1 MPRTLFTV
9 VGLLAL
15 LLSVPA
21 CGGGSAADAV
31 TPPVIADVSP
41 ASGGAAGGAALVIL
55 GENLLNPQAGTY
67 ELLIGGQPAEEVLV
81 VSDTRVE
88 CKTPP
93 GTPGACDVVVVNLHG
108 ETTAPSAYTYYPP
121 PTLAEITPNNGTRL
135 GDTFVTLT
143 GSGFR
148 DNEPGTT
155 IALIEDKELLDVTI
169 VDDTTLTGRTPTS
182 WVEVPKDVRVVNHN
196 GQAKIPN
203 GYTYTGPVPQIYS
216 EACAHDPVPDCTP
229 CIVHGEWFTIAA
241 GTTRVFFGSAQAANI
256 VRVDDDTLT
265 CTAPAGGPFWVDVRV
280 SNGNG
285 ENSLEDGFYY
295 IPPAPTL
302 SAATPSQGFIM
313 GGETITLTGMGFV
326 NYNPGTNVVSFG
338 GVTPTDVVVVSNT
351 SITFT
356 APVSAVVGTITI
368 TVTNNNGVAT
378 LVNGYTYLVPPVWVN
393 IGGCNGTYNLQSI
406 DPSTMTAT
414 SVGTGSGTITGMA
427 FHPTTGV
434 LYARGDCCYPGLF
447 TLNITTGA
455 KSSIGGYDCIG
466 DITFVDSS
474 TLFGHENWNGPG
486 PVTISLSNGGI
497 TYVNYDSYWSYGNG
511 MAADVSG
518 NTYFSNGSNLY
529 RVNPSTGSTTYIG
542 SMSLTHYEC
551 SAMTFHLDELWAV
564 DGQGWGAC
572 TLIKVNTSTAA
583 TTTIG
588 TLPNNIDALASQYP
602 TLPGSP

>member
-9 VGLLAL
+9 VGLLVL
-15 LLSVPA
+15 LLAVPA

-31 TPPVIADVSP
+31 TPPVVADVSP
-41 ASGGAAGGAALVIL
+41 ASGGAAGGTALVIL

-67 ELLIGGQPAEEVLV
+67 ELLIGGQPAEEIIV

-143 GSGFR
+143 GSGFM

-203 GYTYTGPVPQIYS
+203 GFTYTGPIPQIYS
-216 EACAHDPVPDCTP
+216 IEPAIGPAAGGTP
-229 CIVHGEWFTIAA
+229 CTIHGEWFTIAA
-241 GTTRVFFGSAQAANI
+241 GTTRVFFGNSQAANI
-256 VRVDDDTLT
+256 VRIDDDTLT

-285 ENSLEDGFYY
+285 ESSLEDGFYY

-338 GVTPTDVVVVSNT
+338 GVTPTDVVVVSDT

-356 APVSAVVGTITI
+356 APATSTPGNIDI
-368 TVTNNNGVAT
+368 YVTNNNGTAT
-378 LVNGYTYLVPPVWVN
+378 LLNGYTYLVPPVWVN
-393 IGGCNGTYNLQSI
+393 IGGCRGTYNLYSV
-406 DPSTMTAT
+406 DPGTMTAT
-414 SVGTGSGTITGMA
+414 SIGTGSGTITGMA

-455 KSSIGGYDCIG
+455 KSSIGGNDCIG

-474 TLFGHENWNGPG
+474 TLFGQENWNGPG
-486 PVTISLSNGGI
+486 TVTINLSNGGI
-497 TYVNYDSYWSYGNG
+497 TYVGYNSLWSYGNG

-518 NTYFSNGSNLY
+518 NTYFANGSNLY

-542 SMSLTHYEC
+542 NMSLSNYEL
-551 SAMTFHLDELWAV
+551 SAMTFHLGELLGV
-564 DGQGWGAC
+564 DGAGYSSSNI
-572 TLIKVNTSTAA
+572 LVRINTSTAA
-583 TTTIG
+583 TTTVG
-588 TLPNNIDALASQYP
+588 SLPTGVDALASQFP
-602 TLPGSP
+602 SAP